1 MGTQSHYVD
10 LNKTYFFAFKGE
22 INQLNGLYKVQAILQ
37 SDEIE
42 AFLEDPVQQI
52 YAAVNKLDIYDS
64 SKLESVYRNEVFYK
78 LQSISDER
86 VYYFPD
92 SLIIEYPISD
102 FKKVMEY
109 MVSLQ
114 FGTID
119 DPDEL
124 EALST
129 ELCRLSKRFVGI
141 IPTISIATYGEQYLT
156 EQMIK
161 DHKRSREIFRTS
173 DPKDLVMSELE
184 IDNIKLK
191 AKVQKYEKIIL
202 DYEKNKNKLVNLVKV
217 VSH

>member
-1 MGTQSHYVD
+1 MGTQSHYID
-10 LNKTYFFAFKGE
+10 LNKTYFFAFKAE

-37 SDEIE
+37 SDEVE

-64 SKLESVYRNEVFYK
+64 SMLESVYRKEVFYK

-102 FKKVMEY
+102 FKKVMEF
-109 MVSLQ
+109 MVTLQ

-124 EALST
+124 EALAS

-141 IPTISIATYGEQYLT
+141 IPIISIATYGEQYLT

-161 DHKRSREIFRTS
+161 DQKRSREIFRSS
-173 DPKDLVMSELE
+173 DPKDIVLTDLE
-184 IDNIKLK
+184 IDNAKLRE
-191 AKVQKYEKIIL
+191 KVQKYEKIIL
-202 DYEKNKNKLVNLVKV
+202 DYEKNKNKLVNLVKI
-217 VSH
+217 VSQ